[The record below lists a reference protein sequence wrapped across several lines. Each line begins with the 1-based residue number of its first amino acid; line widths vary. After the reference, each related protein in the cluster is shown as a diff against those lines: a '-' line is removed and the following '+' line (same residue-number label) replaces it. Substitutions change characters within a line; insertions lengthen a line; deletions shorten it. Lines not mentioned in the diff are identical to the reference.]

1 MLKKLLYEPLVHFL
15 ILGAL
20 LFFFYAFS
28 ENNELK
34 ENSIVISKQRIEQL
48 TTAWEKK
55 FFRIPTKAER
65 RKIIENEI
73 YQTVLYQEAM
83 KIGLDK
89 NDNEIKRRLAQK
101 MEFIVYDTY
110 KLPAPSEDM
119 LKKFM
124 LTHPKKYREEER
136 LHFTQSMSGSN
147 TMNFEKEYIL
157 TKFEASNIFGR
168 AFSETLFDMKIDKKV
183 HKIESDYGV
192 HDIYIIN
199 KSIAKEKS
207 FDTIKEKLKDD
218 YLSVEREERNKV
230 IYKNLKS
237 QYAISIEEK

>member
-1 MLKKLLYEPLVHFL
+1 LLKKLLHDPLSHFL
-15 ILGAL
+15 ILGTL
-20 LFFFYAFS
+20 LFFIYAFLQDNEKF
-28 ENNELK
+28 ENE
-34 ENSIVISKQRIEQL
+34 IIISTDRIEQL
-48 TTAWEKK
+48 TLAWEKK
-55 FFRIPTKAER
+55 SFRTITEEEKQ
-65 RKIIENEI
+65 KMIEDEI
-73 YQTVLYQEAM
+73 YQTVLWQEAL
-83 KIGLDK
+83 KVGLDK